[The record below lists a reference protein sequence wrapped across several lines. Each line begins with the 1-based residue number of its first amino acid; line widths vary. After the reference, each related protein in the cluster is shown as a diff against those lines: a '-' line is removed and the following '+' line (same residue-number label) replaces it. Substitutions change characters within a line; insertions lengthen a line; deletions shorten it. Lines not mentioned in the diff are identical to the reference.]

1 MSYDKIPAASGL
13 SNFLRITAGS
23 FGTSITTTVW
33 QDRAAMHHA
42 NLSEAVNL
50 GSTATNST
58 LSGLASAGLTPDQ
71 ALATINRLIDQ
82 QAYML
87 AASDVFYAS
96 ALIFL
101 LLIPLIYLTRPA
113 KPDAASAG
121 AAAGAH

>member
-1 MSYDKIPAASGL
+1 
-13 SNFLRITAGS
+13 
-23 FGTSITTTVW
+23 
-33 QDRAAMHHA
+33 MHHA
-42 NLSEAVNL
+42 HLSEAVNL
-50 GSTATNST
+50 GSTATTST

-71 ALATINRLIDQ
+71 ALGTINRLIDQ

-113 KPDAASAG
+113 KPDAASAE